1 MASSLFSNPQP
12 QRNPM
17 QEKMQAAMAML
28 NGQNPQ
34 AIFQNLMQSNPQ
46 FQKFMQD
53 NKGKSLDQIAQENG
67 VDPNLL
73 HRFIG

>member
-1 MASSLFSNPQP
+1 
-12 QRNPM
+12 
-17 QEKMQAAMAML
+17 ML

-46 FQKFMQD
+46 FQKFMND
-53 NKGKSLDQIAQENG
+53 NQGKSLDQIAKENG
-67 VDPNLL
+67 IDPAIL